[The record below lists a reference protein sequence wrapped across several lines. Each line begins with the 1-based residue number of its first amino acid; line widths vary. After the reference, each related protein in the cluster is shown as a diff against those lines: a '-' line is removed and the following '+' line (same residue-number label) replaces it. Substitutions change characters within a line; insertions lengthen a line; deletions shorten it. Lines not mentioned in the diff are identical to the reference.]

1 MSANRTHERTLRSKL
16 ADIPPVSACNM
27 ALALLALPLFSLLE
41 PAVIEVGPV
50 GELAIQWGIVGTVA
64 GVAIGSEGQSFADIG
79 FRRPSLLDIGYAF
92 ATVLAVL
99 LVFVAADPIVA
110 RLGLPV
116 AEAVGT
122 MTTGVSIGVALA
134 GAVTT
139 GIVEEIL
146 YRGYPIERL
155 LAHTDRSL
163 LAGGLTWAVFTLA
176 HAVVWPVG
184 NLLQIAAVAAILTAV
199 YLRRR
204 TLFPVISAH
213 VFVWVFAILGR
224 YFG

>member
-1 MSANRTHERTLRSKL
+1 MSTNQTHERTLRSKL
-16 ADIPPVSACNM
+16 ADIPPVTGCNM
-27 ALALLALPLFSLLE
+27 AIALLALPLFALLE
-41 PAVIEVGPV
+41 PAVIGLAPV
-50 GELAIQWGIVGTVA
+50 GELAIQWGIVCTVT
-64 GVAIGSEGQSFADIG
+64 GMAIRSEGQSFADIG
-79 FRRPSLLDIGYAF
+79 FRRPSWLDTVYAF
-92 ATVLAVL
+92 VTVIAVL
-99 LVFVAADPIVA
+99 LVFVFADPIVA

-146 YRGYPIERL
+146 FRGYPIERL
-155 LAHTDRSL
+155 LAYTDSSL
-163 LAGGLTWAVFTLA
+163 LAGGLTWAIFTLA

-199 YLRRR
+199 YIRRR
-204 TLFPVISAH
+204 TLVPVISAH
-213 VFVWVFAILGR
+213 VLVWVFAIMGQ

>member
-1 MSANRTHERTLRSKL
+1 MSTNRTHERTLRSKL
-16 ADIPPVSACNM
+16 ADIPPVTGCNM
-27 ALALLALPLFSLLE
+27 AIALLALPLFALLE
-41 PAVIEVGPV
+41 PAVIEVAQV
-50 GELAIQWGIVGTVA
+50 GELVIQWGIVCTVT
-64 GVAIGSEGQSFADIG
+64 GVAIGSEGQSFANIG
-79 FRRPSLLDIGYAF
+79 FRRPSWLDIVYAF
-92 ATVLAVL
+92 VTVIAVL
-99 LVFVAADPIVA
+99 LVFVFADPIVA

-146 YRGYPIERL
+146 FRGYPIERL
-155 LAHTDRSL
+155 LAYTDSSL
-163 LAGGLTWAVFTLA
+163 LAGGLTWAIFTLA

-199 YLRRR
+199 YIRRR
-204 TLFPVISAH
+204 TLVPVISAH
-213 VFVWVFAILGR
+213 VLVWVFAIMGQ